1 MNVGIFL
8 KSRDQKE
15 GGGYTITYDI
25 FEKLINNTNLFK
37 HKLCF
42 VIVGKLSKDTKNLL
56 KINKLNYINISENK
70 FLFKIKNYIFCK
82 FNILLRLYNLL
93 NLNIIENYYKKNKVD
108 FIWPISS
115 ELRHPFSF
123 PYFFT
128 IWDLQ
133 HKTISE
139 YKEVGSL
146 FTRIYREEL
155 IKKNIEFSKLIITGT
170 KVGEN
175 EIKKYYGIKKEKII
189 LNSHPTPSWV
199 NVKKTNG
206 QKFLKKIKVK
216 NFFLYPANF
225 WQHKNHL
232 NLLKGFKIFL
242 QNNKDYK
249 LVLVGNIID
258 KTLYRKIK
266 SYIVNYKLRK
276 HVRILGYVTRKNL
289 LILYDNCLALT
300 YLSVSGPENLPPL
313 EALAR
318 GKPIVYSNFKGAKE
332 QLKNLPIYV
341 DYKNPKS
348 IANGIKNVL
357 NKKKQ
362 TSLYKKFSKYQSTIK
377 YIKKI
382 NIILTKLDKC

>member
-1 MNVGIFL
+1 MNLGIFL
-8 KSRDQKE
+8 KSREQKE

-25 FEKLINNTNLFK
+25 FEKLINNTNLLT

-42 VIVGKLSKDTKNLL
+42 VIVGRLSKDTKNLL
-56 KINKLNYINISENK
+56 KINKLNFINIYENK

-93 NLNIIENYYKKNKVD
+93 NLNRIENYYKKNKVD
-108 FIWPISS
+108 FVWPISS

-146 FTRIYREEL
+146 FIRIYREEL
-155 IKKNIEFSKLIITGT
+155 IKKNLKCSKFIITGT

-175 EIKKYYGIKKEKII
+175 EIKKYYRVKKEKII

-199 NVKKTNG
+199 NAKKTSSK
-206 QKFLKKIKVK
+206 KFLKKINV
-216 NFFLYPANF
+216 NFFFLYPANF
-225 WQHKNHL
+225 WSHKNHI
-232 NLLKGFKIFL
+232 NLLKGFKIFQ
-242 QNNKDYK
+242 QNNNNYQ

-258 KTLYRKIK
+258 KILYSEIK
-266 SYIVNYKLRK
+266 SYIVKNKLKK
-276 HVRILGYVTRKNL
+276 HVKILGYVSRKNL

-318 GKPIVYSNFKGAKE
+318 GKPIVYSNFNGAKE

-341 DYKNPKS
+341 DYKDPKS
-348 IANGIKNVL
+348 IANGMKNIL

-362 TSLYKKFSKYQSTIK
+362 ASFYKKFSKYQSTIK
-377 YIKKI
+377 YINKI
-382 NIILTKLDKC
+382 NKILTKLDKC

>member
-37 HKLCF
+37 HKLFF
-42 VIVGKLSKDTKNLL
+42 VIVGKLSKDTKNLF
-56 KINKLNYINISENK
+56 KINKLNYINITENK
-70 FLFKIKNYIFCK
+70 FLFKIKNFIFCK
-82 FNILLRLYNLL
+82 FNILLKLYNLL
-93 NLNIIENYYKKNKVD
+93 NMNRVENYYKKNKVD

-115 ELRHPFSF
+115 ELRYPFSF

-133 HKTISE
+133 HRTISK
-139 YKEVGSL
+139 YKEVGSF

-155 IKKNIEFSKLIITGT
+155 IKKNIEFSKFIITGT
-170 KVGEN
+170 KIGAN
-175 EIKKYYGIKKEKII
+175 QIKKYYGVKKKII
-189 LNSHPTPSWV
+189 INSHPTPSWV
-199 NVKKTNG
+199 NAKKTNG

-216 NFFLYPANF
+216 KFFLYPANF

-242 QNNKDYK
+242 QNNNDYK

-258 KTLYRKIK
+258 KLLYRKIK
-266 SYIVNYKLRK
+266 SYIVNNKLRK
-276 HVRILGYVTRKNL
+276 YVRILGYVSRKDL

-348 IANGIKNVL
+348 IANGMQNVL

-362 TSLYKKFSKYQSTIK
+362 ASLYKKFSKNLSTIN
-377 YIKKI
+377 YIDKVNKI
-382 NIILTKLDKC
+382 LSKLD

>member
-37 HKLCF
+37 HKLYF

-56 KINKLNYINISENK
+56 KINKLNFINISENK

-82 FNILLRLYNLL
+82 FNILLKLYNLL
-93 NLNIIENYYKKNKVD
+93 NFNRIENYYKKNKVD

-170 KVGEN
+170 KVGAN

-199 NVKKTNG
+199 NVKKTSG

-242 QNNKDYK
+242 QNNKEYK

-258 KTLYRKIK
+258 KILYRKIK
-266 SYIVNYKLRK
+266 SYIINNKLRK
-276 HVRILGYVTRKNL
+276 HVKILGYVSRKNL

-318 GKPIVYSNFKGAKE
+318 GKHIVYSNFKGAKE

-341 DYKNPKS
+341 NYKNPKS
-348 IANGIKNVL
+348 IANGMKNVL

-362 TSLYKKFSKYQSTIK
+362 NFLYKKFSKYQSTIK
-377 YIKKI
+377 YINKI
-382 NIILTKLDKC
+382 NIILKKLEKC